1 MHPLFHTF
9 VFFALLLASTVSKGD
24 TFSPTVQFTLNPHAD
39 QPQTVGSLAGSRV
52 VKGDRLELS
61 STDGQQFSFVIQSSR
76 LTKAGNRMVRGR
88 SEEGAELLL
97 GINAS
102 GEVLGSVR
110 ADGEHYQLRD
120 RGGVVQMAW
129 SDSQLNKQNRRRRA
143 TSSCTSEVARC
154 RRFCLFSWLSDH
166 AIWTTPPRSR
176 SW

>member
-1 MHPLFHTF
+1 M
-9 VFFALLLASTVSKGD
+9 
-24 TFSPTVQFTLNPHAD
+24 
-39 QPQTVGSLAGSRV
+39 
-52 VKGDRLELS
+52 S

-88 SEEGAELLL
+88 SEDGAELLL

-129 SDSQLNKQNRRRRA
+129 SDSQLNKQNRRRRG
-143 TSSCTSEVARC
+143 TSDVQLES
-154 RRFCLFSWLSDH
+154 L
-166 AIWTTPPRSR
+166 RSLGNEQSVSTIR
-176 SW
+176 